1 MLVKEQIKR
10 LSYLALYALYSRAKL
25 FAVPLIIVPIVVFI
39 LAATAP
45 KQYTNHATIL
55 IEESSLLNPFL
66 DDLSFSFELSN
77 RMEALRTLVISRKV
91 LMSVAKETDLVPEN
105 PSHEQIDII
114 QQKLSQGLSLS
125 LVGDELV
132 RIHLKW
138 HDPTKMKQILEK
150 VVEKFI
156 ERLLAPTKASLDTSE
171 LFFYQQLDSLRNEL
185 ETSEDELAKFKVKYS
200 DTLPDVLNSNR
211 QMLEKLLNDKQ
222 KKFVTLS
229 GAEAKLKALA
239 SKLGQA
245 NPILGRIEEKIIRT
259 ESDLSLLKT
268 RYTDKHSK
276 VIEKTRE
283 LENLKLRQQTLLT
296 HGNELD
302 ISDLDKLW
310 QMANTLSSA
319 PNGESTVL
327 VSQILALEEAKNMVQ
342 QHQQEFDM
350 LSEQA
355 SKLSQR
361 LLITSD
367 IEKKLRKL
375 ERDYDVKQTLY
386 KDMLSR
392 YEMAKVTGKLVKYEG
407 PDKVK
412 TIERAY
418 SPTKAINT
426 SLFVSAILGVVLG
439 IFTGFACVF
448 VAALCDS
455 HLKDIGTIE
464 KLAAQQV
471 LTVLPIIRPDQG
483 QGQVLNGE
491 VVDRQI
497 EGEES

>member
-10 LSYLALYALYSRAKL
+10 LIYLALYALYSRAKL

-39 LAATAP
+39 LAVTAQ

-66 DDLSFSFELSN
+66 DELSFSFELSN
-77 RMEALRTLVISRKV
+77 RMAALRTLVISRKV
-91 LMSVAKETDLVPEN
+91 LSSVAKEANLIPEGAPPN
-105 PSHEQIDII
+105 QIDLI
-114 QQKLSQGLSLS
+114 QRKLGQGLSLS

-138 HDPTKMKQILEK
+138 HDPTQMKSILEK

-171 LFFYQQLDSLRNEL
+171 LFFYQQLDALRAEL
-185 ETSEDELAKFKVKYS
+185 EQSEDDLAKFKVKYS

-211 QMLEKLLNDKQ
+211 QMLDKLINDKQ
-222 KKFVTLS
+222 QKFVVLS
-229 GAEAKLKALA
+229 GAQAKLKALA

-245 NPILGRIEEKIIRT
+245 NPILGRLEEKIIRT

-268 RYTDKHSK
+268 RYTDRHSK

-283 LENLKLRQQTLLT
+283 LANLKTRQQTLLN
-296 HGNELD
+296 HGTELD
-302 ISDLDKLW
+302 VNNLDKLW
-310 QMANTLSSA
+310 QMANTLSSS

-327 VSQILALEEAKNMVQ
+327 VSQILALEEAKNMVK
-342 QHQQEFDM
+342 QHKEEFEM
-350 LSEQA
+350 ISEQVGE
-355 SKLSQR
+355 LSQR
-361 LLITSD
+361 LLTTSD

-375 ERDYDVKQTLY
+375 ERDYDVKQSLY

-426 SLFVSAILGVVLG
+426 ALSVSVVLGVVLG

-448 VAALCDS
+448 VATLCDS
-455 HLKDIGTIE
+455 HLKDLSTIE
-464 KLAAQQV
+464 KLSAQPV
-471 LTVLPIIRPDQG
+471 LTVLPIIRLNQDDIVTAE
-483 QGQVLNGE
+483 VLN
-491 VVDRQI
+491 RQI
-497 EGEES
+497 EGEKS